1 MNQETQSLDNQSVF
15 IDKTA
20 FIPFMN
26 PEHPRY
32 LKARS
37 LFLELD
43 DLERPLVTSNFVI
56 FDTHEWLRNEIGY
69 DHAQFFMNTVNKA
82 VQKGALSLVPVYE
95 KLEEEAKELLIDYPN
110 FEFSMIEA
118 LTVTGMKKHNIYRI
132 FTFNPRFR
140 NLTKL
145 QPEIKVIPSSI

>member
-1 MNQETQSLDNQSVF
+1 MNQEIPMPDNHSVF
-15 IDKTA
+15 VDKTA

-43 DLERPLVTSNFVI
+43 DLERPLVTSNLVI
-56 FDTHEWLRNEIGY
+56 FDIHEWLRNEIGY
-69 DHAQFFMNTVNKA
+69 EHAQFFMNTVNKA
-82 VQKGALSLVPVYE
+82 VQKEILSLIPVYE
-95 KLEEEAKELLIDYPN
+95 KLEEEAKVLLLDHPD
-110 FEFSMIEA
+110 FEFSMVEA

-132 FTFNPRFR
+132 FSFNPRFR
-140 NLTKL
+140 NLTEL